1 MRVKIE
7 QMANGEFFFKIPETL
22 RSEQQ
27 WREGDR
33 IEWID
38 NKNGSWTLKRV
49 ESLHSDNSNFL
60 NDLLVENPALKA
72 QIDEV
77 FAEVNLASL
86 WLTSPLAV
94 LGGSTPLELIH
105 RGDVERVLG
114 LLRNLKY
121 GDFS

>member
-22 RSEQQ
+22 RSELQ
-27 WREGDR
+27 WRDGDQ

-49 ESLHSDNSNFL
+49 ETVYSVNSESL
-60 NDLLVENPALKA
+60 NDLLVQNPALKA
-72 QIDEV
+72 EIDEV

-94 LGGSTPLELIH
+94 LAGSTPLELIR
-105 RGDVERVLG
+105 RGDVESVLG

>member
-49 ESLHSDNSNFL
+49 ESLHSDNL
-60 NDLLVENPALKA
+60 
-72 QIDEV
+72 
-77 FAEVNLASL
+77 
-86 WLTSPLAV
+86 
-94 LGGSTPLELIH
+94 
-105 RGDVERVLG
+105 
-114 LLRNLKY
+114 Y
-121 GDFS
+121 

>member
-1 MRVKIE
+1 
-7 QMANGEFFFKIPETL
+7 
-22 RSEQQ
+22 
-27 WREGDR
+27 
-33 IEWID
+33 
-38 NKNGSWTLKRV
+38 
-49 ESLHSDNSNFL
+49 NSNFL

>member
-7 QMANGEFFFKIPETL
+7 QMAYGEFFFKIPETL
-22 RSEQQ
+22 RSELQ

>member
-22 RSEQQ
+22 RSELQ
-27 WREGDR
+27 WTDGDQ

-49 ESLHSDNSNFL
+49 ETLHSDNSNFL
-60 NDLLVENPALKA
+60 NDLLVQNPALKA
-72 QIDEV
+72 EIDEV
-77 FAEVNLASL
+77 FSEVNLASL

-94 LGGSTPLELIH
+94 LGGSTPSELIR
-105 RGDVERVLG
+105 RGDVESVLG

>member
-22 RSEQQ
+22 RSELQ
-27 WREGDR
+27 WTDGDQ

-49 ESLHSDNSNFL
+49 ETLHSDNSNFL
-60 NDLLVENPALKA
+60 NDLLVQNPALKA
-72 QIDEV
+72 EIDEV
-77 FAEVNLASL
+77 FSEVNLASL

-94 LGGSTPLELIH
+94 LGGSTPLELIR
-105 RGDVERVLG
+105 RGDVESVLG

>member
-7 QMANGEFFFKIPETL
+7 QMSNGEFFFKIPETL
-22 RSEQQ
+22 RSELQ